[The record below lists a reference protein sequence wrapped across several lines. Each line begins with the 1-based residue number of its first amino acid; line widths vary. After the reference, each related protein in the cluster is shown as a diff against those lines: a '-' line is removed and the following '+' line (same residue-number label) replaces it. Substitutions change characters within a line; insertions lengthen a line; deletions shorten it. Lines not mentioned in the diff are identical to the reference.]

1 MGTEHTEQAPSLDV
15 VAETADTYLVADA
28 KESGTVDIDIT
39 EDLSDTQITEL
50 FEAFD
55 AEDWQEVDAIID
67 GIELPENKA
76 GGADRNRG
84 GAEKLRRY
92 WTTGPGGAK
101 IGWNSPGD
109 WTRCVSHLSKYLGP
123 RAKGYCALRHK
134 EMDGVWPNN
143 KGKKTLITEDDGY
156 SVKDSQSQGDVMP
169 TDVAEAPVI
178 EHKAVGVKGINVV
191 DDKQG
196 IVTTI
201 ISVTGVVDRVNDR
214 IHPGAYEK
222 TLAQRTPKGIWS
234 HDWNEP
240 VSRTLSVKE
249 LMPGDNELP
258 PTQPNGQP
266 WPEGAGGLQVK
277 TQFNLET
284 QRGREAFS
292 DVVFFGDE
300 QEWSIGYHVPVGGAK
315 VDPQSGVRDIYTLDL
330 YEYSPVLFG
339 AMSLARTT
347 SVKDAQTAFQTFK
360 KSAPWMQEA
369 GDRNIPEEAEVG
381 PDNDGDADNSAITLS
396 DDQMDML
403 RTAVSALQSLVM
415 SCKDAGVIDDVETKA
430 ASWDQGWDS
439 SEEESSDT
447 ASEDYEQDSEE
458 GTTIDTEYDNLATTC
473 TELLEGLLPGM
484 AYRKLA
490 RVSEQFD
497 VQMQADDPTK
507 MRDVSR
513 DLLDNIQSLLGESA
527 GRDHLLRMFAT
538 EAAKFIDIKRSQ
550 ESDQVDLTYLEAE
563 PDTESEEADT
573 ESVEEDSTE
582 TSEEPADT
590 SDSEDTTEED
600 DGAEQEE
607 KDKEEKAIFSLSEIK
622 SLEESIGDL
631 LNAK

>member
-1 MGTEHTEQAPSLDV
+1 MDTEHTEQAPSLDV

-249 LMPGDNELP
+249 LMPGDSDLP
-258 PTQPNGQP
+258 DRQPNGQP
-266 WPEGAGGLQVK
+266 WPKDAGGLQVK

-369 GDRNIPEEAEVG
+369 GDVNIPEEAEVG

-396 DDQMDML
+396 DDQMDWL
-403 RTAVSALQSLVM
+403 RTAVDALSALVM
-415 SCKDAGVIDDVETKA
+415 SCKDAGIIADVETKGDYTA
-430 ASWDQGWDS
+430 YYDS
-439 SEEESSDT
+439 SSDYSQDDPYSEDTGDDSSDE
-447 ASEDYEQDSEE
+447 ASA
-458 GTTIDTEYDNLATTC
+458 IDTEYDSLAATC
-473 TELLEGLLPGM
+473 QGLLEGLIPGM
-484 AYRKLA
+484 AYRKIA
-490 RVSEQFD
+490 RIAEKFDEQMD
-497 VQMQADDPTK
+497 TDDPTK
-507 MRDVSR
+507 MRNVSR
-513 DLLDNIQSLLGESA
+513 ELLDSVQSLLGDSD
-527 GRDHLLRMFAT
+527 GRDYLLRMFAI
-538 EAAKFIDIKRSQ
+538 EAAKFIDIKRQ
-550 ESDQVDLTYLEAE
+550 KDVEDVDLSNIE
-563 PDTESEEADT
+563 PASDTESDT
-573 ESVEEDSTE
+573 PDAENPEEDSAEST
-582 TSEEPADT
+582 EEPADAESG
-590 SDSEDTTEED
+590 SDNSEDSPETD
-600 DGAEQEE
+600 KE
-607 KDKEEKAIFSLSEIK
+607 KDKEEKTIFSLSEIK